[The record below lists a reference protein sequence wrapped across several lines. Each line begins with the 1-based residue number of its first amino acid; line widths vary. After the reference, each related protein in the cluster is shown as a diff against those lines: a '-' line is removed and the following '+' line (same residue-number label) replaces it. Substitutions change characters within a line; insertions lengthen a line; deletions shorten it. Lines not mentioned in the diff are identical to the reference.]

1 MAIFDEDDSLLD
13 FELGQTLQIPCKFV
27 EGVSQTHPV
36 LIKNLTAQMKK
47 TGKNILPVI
56 VKLLEED
63 SYEAIQNTQ
72 ILEAARRANLD
83 FIWCIVVDE
92 QMLEQVLVESG
103 ELIRVPLLQASEK
116 DIVEVLEY
124 VKAAKI
130 GPSIIQSEKAA
141 KAIIAQ
147 REQGQLKNLKFIT
160 KKKCGIGKV
169 TLAKIAKFF
178 PVE

>member
-27 EGVSQTHPV
+27 RGNSQAHPV

-47 TGKNILPVI
+47 TGKNLLPVI

-63 SYEAIQNTQ
+63 SYEAVQNTQ

-83 FIWCIVVDE
+83 FVWCIVVDE
-92 QMLEQVLVESG
+92 QMLKQILVELG
-103 ELIRVPLLQASEK
+103 ELIQVPVLEASEE
-116 DIVEVLEY
+116 DIAGVLEY
-124 VKAAKI
+124 IKAQKI
-130 GPSIIQSEKAA
+130 GPSIIQSQKAA
-141 KAIIAQ
+141 KAIIAR
-147 REQGQLKNLKFIT
+147 REKGQLQNLKFLT
-160 KKKCGIGKV
+160 KEKCGIGRV
-169 TLAKIAKFF
+169 TLAKIAKFL

>member
-13 FELGQTLQIPCKFV
+13 FKLGQTLQIPCKFI
-27 EGVSQTHPV
+27 EGISQAHPL
-36 LIKNLTAQMKK
+36 LIKRLTAQMKK

-56 VKLLEED
+56 VQLLEED

-83 FIWCIVVDE
+83 FVWCIVVDE
-92 QMLEQVLVESG
+92 EMLKQVLVELG
-103 ELIRVPLLQASEK
+103 ELIRVPVLQASEAE
-116 DIVEVLEY
+116 IVEVLDY
-124 VKAAKI
+124 IKTKKI
-130 GPSIIQSEKAA
+130 GPSIIQSQKAA

-147 REQGQLKNLKFIT
+147 REKGQIKNLQFLSKE
-160 KKKCGIGKV
+160 KCGIGKV

-178 PVE
+178 PLE